1 MFWAVVQTVANF
13 ADSGGS
19 VFGSGMYYNTV
30 HVLQLRCACLSIARI
45 QHFLRKICCS
55 EVAIF
60 FLFFLLCPS
69 HHKQTLKNAN
79 TDFFFY
85 TSQWQT
91 LDYGKFQA
99 LVYCCLNAVP
109 HGNVVIM
116 DKKLLTHTVY
126 YSHVSICDLLPWHA
140 VKYTHRYFSW
150 HLFLSQDKT
159 DSKTQFLAPNVSI
172 RLKNRVISCQNMR
185 FAFIPSQISFKYCSA
200 QRLKA
205 KMI

>member
-1 MFWAVVQTVANF
+1 
-13 ADSGGS
+13 
-19 VFGSGMYYNTV
+19 
-30 HVLQLRCACLSIARI
+30 
-45 QHFLRKICCS
+45 
-55 EVAIF
+55 
-60 FLFFLLCPS
+60 
-69 HHKQTLKNAN
+69 
-79 TDFFFY
+79 
-85 TSQWQT
+85 
-91 LDYGKFQA
+91 
-99 LVYCCLNAVP
+99 
-109 HGNVVIM
+109 M

-172 RLKNRVISCQNMR
+172 HLKNRVISCQNMR

-200 QRLKA
+200 QQLKA

>member
-45 QHFLRKICCS
+45 QHFLRKICCC

-79 TDFFFY
+79 IDFFF
-85 TSQWQT
+85 THHSDK
-91 LDYGKFQA
+91 L
-99 LVYCCLNAVP
+99 LIM
-109 HGNVVIM
+109 GNSRPWSTAAWMQFPMEMLSLWI
-116 DKKLLTHTVY
+116 KKLLTHTVY

-159 DSKTQFLAPNVSI
+159 DFKIQFLAPNVSI